1 MMNKT
6 VVKYFLGVIL
16 SLSLFSCGLMGIR
29 DLNKQEDFFKTQ
41 ERDSRLFGSW
51 KKVPTYN
58 REVTVINFLS
68 TGICESS
75 RAGDAYRRYY
85 TKTRERKI
93 YILRT
98 KKHTS
103 HPIVDTADYKFDGDS
118 LILTFES
125 GRKSTYVKL
134 WDDESLV
141 H

>member
-1 MMNKT
+1 MMNKI
-6 VVKYFLGVIL
+6 VVKCFLGVIL

-29 DLNKQEDFFKTQ
+29 DLNKQMDFFESQ
-41 ERDSRLFGSW
+41 EHDSRLYGSW
-51 KKVPTYN
+51 KQVPTYN
-58 REVTVINFLS
+58 REVTVLEFSSNGFCK
-68 TGICESS
+68 TS

-103 HPIVDTADYKFDGDS
+103 HPIVDTADYKFDGDT

-125 GRKSTYVKL
+125 GSKSTYVKL

-141 H
+141 D